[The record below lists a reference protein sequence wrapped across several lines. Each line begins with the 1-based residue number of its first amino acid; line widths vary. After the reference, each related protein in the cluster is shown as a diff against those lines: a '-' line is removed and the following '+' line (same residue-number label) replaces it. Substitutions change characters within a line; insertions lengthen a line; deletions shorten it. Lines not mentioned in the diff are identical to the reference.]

1 MEQMLATAHTWR
13 GGDGPYTVA
22 PMLGLLV
29 TLLLVRVVFRRG
41 ITWGTVAVAT
51 GLGPL
56 FATLGATVG
65 YSLTVSGWLVGSVI
79 AARMIRQPGSFG
91 RNLSD

>member
-13 GGDGPYTVA
+13 GGDGPYTIA
-22 PMLGLLV
+22 PMLGFLV
-29 TLLLVRVVFRRG
+29 TLLLVRVVLHRG

-65 YSLTVSGWLVGSVI
+65 YSLTVSGWLVGSLI
-79 AARMIRQPGSFG
+79 AARMLRRPGSFG
-91 RNLSD
+91 RSLSD